1 MDIKAE
7 ALNSASLNDAQKLLV
22 QYYEDVTKPTEIAHD
37 NLLEENRHLKSKI
50 TRLENRL
57 SKLEESKLRE
67 ENEEL
72 KIKVEIFRNKLLE
85 KNQLIEQ
92 LRKTCRRLRGI
103 DE

>member
-1 MDIKAE
+1 ME
-7 ALNSASLNDAQKLLV
+7 VVTPTELLLK
-22 QYYEDVTKPTEIAHD
+22 YYEDVTKPTEIAHD
-37 NLLEENRHLKSKI
+37 KLLEENRHLKSKI
-50 TRLENRL
+50 TRLENKLAKFENSRL
-57 SKLEESKLRE
+57 KE

-72 KIKVEIFRNKLLE
+72 KMKVEMYRGKLSE